1 MFHLKAQGCDNRDII
16 GSFTD
21 TFMSQNLIKPELGKF
36 KILLQYDELVAAWNI
51 LLAKQ
56 LCPLTV
62 SRNLGL
68 STDET
73 QSVSNK
79 GLDNY
84 KYKKGL
90 IFIFDS
96 ICFMQTFLSEETG
109 VGSHWS

>member
-1 MFHLKAQGCDNRDII
+1 
-16 GSFTD
+16 
-21 TFMSQNLIKPELGKF
+21 MSQNLIKPEFGKF
-36 KILLQYDELVAAWNI
+36 KILPQYDELVAAWNI

-56 LCPLTV
+56 LFPLTV
-62 SRNLGL
+62 SRNLTL
-68 STDET
+68 RTEKT

-90 IFIFDS
+90 IFTFDS
-96 ICFMQTFLSEETG
+96 ICFMQTFLSEETS